1 MLGEGEELD
10 YTRYCRPFGD
20 NAGLVVGESSG
31 FAILMSDRLALETGA
46 NIRGC
51 ILNVN
56 INADGNKKSIS
67 GPGAGNYFSVGKTFQ
82 DMEEVLEKGVKRK
95 FSFYCSWNRNPTK

>member
-1 MLGEGEELD
+1 
-10 YTRYCRPFGD
+10 
-20 NAGLVVGESSG
+20 
-31 FAILMSDRLALETGA
+31 MSDRLALEVGA

-67 GPGAGNYFSVGKTFQ
+67 GPGAGNYFSVGKTFM
-82 DMEEVLEKGVKRK
+82 DIEEVFGDKVLKENSAFIAHGTGTPL
-95 FSFYCSWNRNPTK
+95 NRIY

>member
-1 MLGEGEELD
+1 MGAMTTDKRLKDLQAMLGEGEELD

-56 INADGNKKSIS
+56 INADGNKKIDIWTGS
-67 GPGAGNYFSVGKTFQ
+67 
-82 DMEEVLEKGVKRK
+82 RK
-95 FSFYCSWNRNPTK
+95 LFLCG